1 MHTKFIRK
9 EVFPTNNSITSL
21 LNLKENEVEYCKEI
35 IKNNHHYFY
44 VRLVN
49 HGGRCPHCSRF
60 TKKIKEYYN
69 KHIIHSI
76 FIKDPSTI
84 IYQARRFICPECN
97 TTFYESNPFIK
108 DDYKKL
114 SSSTIDN
121 ILFLLKNYSNTFSYV
136 AKQLNISVTQVIT
149 VFDEHVQP
157 KRNNLTECICIDEF
171 FFSKHTRK
179 KYALLILSFTNG
191 KIIDILPTR
200 EKHVLSSFLRKIPIE
215 ERKIVK
221 YVSIDMNKIYKDV
234 VSIYFPWATICCD
247 SFHVMKNINK
257 ALDDIRLRVMKK
269 FESNKKSDEYY
280 LLKYQKRLLF
290 MDLDDDSYHK
300 KKRNHHFKYEV
311 TDRRKLEMMLAI
323 DEELTLAYELK
334 ESYLLFNR
342 RDGSLDEKREELEI
356 QINRFIS
363 SNIPEMMI
371 VGLTLDNWKIEITNS
386 FIKTQKKY
394 QVDNKTKTIYTRVS
408 NGPIEGKNKYIKII
422 LKLANGYSN
431 FSRFRNR
438 AMYILN
444 KDSIA
449 SDEKLEN
456 NVKRKIK

>member
-1 MHTKFIRK
+1 
-9 EVFPTNNSITSL
+9 
-21 LNLKENEVEYCKEI
+21 
-35 IKNNHHYFY
+35 
-44 VRLVN
+44 
-49 HGGRCPHCSRF
+49 
-60 TKKIKEYYN
+60 
-69 KHIIHSI
+69 
-76 FIKDPSTI
+76 
-84 IYQARRFICPECN
+84 
-97 TTFYESNPFIK
+97 
-108 DDYKKL
+108 
-114 SSSTIDN
+114 
-121 ILFLLKNYSNTFSYV
+121 
-136 AKQLNISVTQVIT
+136 
-149 VFDEHVQP
+149 
-157 KRNNLTECICIDEF
+157 
-171 FFSKHTRK
+171 
-179 KYALLILSFTNG
+179 
-191 KIIDILPTR
+191 
-200 EKHVLSSFLRKIPIE
+200 
-215 ERKIVK
+215 
-221 YVSIDMNKIYKDV
+221 
-234 VSIYFPWATICCD
+234 
-247 SFHVMKNINK
+247 
-257 ALDDIRLRVMKK
+257 
-269 FESNKKSDEYY
+269 
-280 LLKYQKRLLF
+280 